1 MKSIQL
7 QSVFLYLYNEKLS
20 NYKTNTMP
28 FTSLG
33 LSASLLKALAVQ
45 NYTQPYPIQ
54 LEVIPA
60 ILKRKDV
67 LGIAPTGSGK
77 TAGYVMPLLMN
88 MQLVEASRS
97 RNVNVLVLVPTREL
111 AVQVREVFRLFSVG
125 LPQPVKTLAV
135 FGGVSI
141 NPQMMALSGV
151 NVLIATPGRLLE
163 LVESNAVHLNTIE
176 TLVLDEA
183 DKMLNLGFKEEV
195 TRVLALLPEKRQNL
209 LFSATLSDDVNNIT
223 QMLLHEPLVIKIESE
238 VENIDLI
245 TQIAY
250 FVTNEK
256 KGPLLRYLIKH
267 NDLKQV
273 LVFTSSI
280 YSADNVVDKLRKNGI
295 DAMAIHSKKSQGSR
309 TDALDEFKSGRLRV
323 LVATDLISR
332 GIDIQFL
339 PHVINYELPRSP
351 KEYIHRIGR
360 TGRAESP
367 GEAISFVTPAD
378 KDHFKVIQK
387 KMGKWITMI
396 DSESIN
402 LHGF

>member
-1 MKSIQL
+1 
-7 QSVFLYLYNEKLS
+7 
-20 NYKTNTMP
+20 MP

-33 LSASLLKALAVQ
+33 LPPSLLKALASQ
-45 NYTQPYPIQ
+45 NFAQPYPIQ
-54 LEVIPA
+54 LKVIPA
-60 ILKRKDV
+60 ILRKKDV

-77 TAGYVMPLLMN
+77 TVGYVLPILINL
-88 MQLVEASRS
+88 QGVTASRS

-111 AVQVREVFRLFSVG
+111 AVQVKEVFHEFSQA

-135 FGGVSI
+135 FGGVSV
-141 NPQMMALSGV
+141 NPQMMALPGV
-151 NVLIATPGRLLE
+151 NILIATPGRLLE
-163 LVESNAVHLNTIE
+163 LVESNAVHLSGIE

-183 DKMLNLGFKEEV
+183 DKMLNLGFQEEM
-195 TRVLALLPEKRQNL
+195 TRIFALLPEKRQNL
-209 LFSATLSDDVNNIT
+209 LFSATLSEDVNNIN
-223 QMLLHEPLVIKIESE
+223 QILLHDPLVIKIESE
-238 VENIDLI
+238 PENIDLI
-245 TQIAY
+245 TQVAY

-267 NDLKQV
+267 YEMKQV

-295 DAMAIHSKKSQGSR
+295 DAMSIHSKRSQGSR
-309 TDALDEFKSGRLRV
+309 TEALSEFKSGKLRV

-351 KEYIHRIGR
+351 KEFIHRIGR

-367 GEAISFVTPAD
+367 GEAISFITSAD

-387 KMGKWITMI
+387 KMGKWVTMI